1 MSHGLERRGDLGA
14 PSFAEIRRVFNGAC
28 EIEKHERRLSAIRGC
43 RSTQIWRG
51 LGRVF
56 QRFSYF
62 LPQRTKGRKGRR
74 GKPASLLWPYK
85 PPFGYRG
92 LSLRFEVSEN
102 IPQR

>member
-28 EIEKHERRLSAIRGC
+28 EIEKHEKRLSAIQGC

-56 QRFSYF
+56 QRFSYVLSEIPSGARELYRPAESLGRKICF
-62 LPQRTKGRKGRR
+62 YRKGPQRSQKKE
-74 GKPASLLWPYK
+74 L
-85 PPFGYRG
+85 
-92 LSLRFEVSEN
+92 VSFL
-102 IPQR
+102 